1 MLHGSGYQHHHVD
14 RVEVHV
20 LRVCTVQ
27 DLELQDLQHAFAREA
42 VYVLPSSLAFAIMA
56 LDSGSTLFF
65 SLSRICAASASYEQ
79 GSFSS
84 YRPYCTFAL
93 SPLSQIIEYNA
104 SQVADRSMSLP
115 ICWDCGDILIQRF
128 RL

>member
-14 RVEVHV
+14 RIEGHV

-27 DLELQDLQHAFAREA
+27 ALELQDMQHAFAREA

-79 GSFSS
+79 GIPPS
-84 YRPYCTFAL
+84 YSPYRTFAL
-93 SPLSQIIEYNA
+93 STLSRDNR
-104 SQVADRSMSLP
+104 V
-115 ICWDCGDILIQRF
+115 
-128 RL
+128 